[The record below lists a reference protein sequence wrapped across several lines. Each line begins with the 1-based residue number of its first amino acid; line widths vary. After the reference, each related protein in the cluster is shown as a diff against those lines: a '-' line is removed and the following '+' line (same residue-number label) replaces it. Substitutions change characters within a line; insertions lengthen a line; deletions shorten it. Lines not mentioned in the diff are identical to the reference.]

1 MIYIHRIALRS
12 ALGSDSERTLSR
24 LADPEPFP
32 ETPVADAPGRSGADF
47 ERLAA
52 RWGKDVSPEPV
63 TRGFLLVRDAAE
75 EILSELDPA
84 VREEVL
90 ASLSVVLGNA
100 TSGLNEALDAARRGD
115 SDEILR
121 APLELGK
128 VSAQLARSIG
138 ASGPD
143 LTISTACTASGK
155 AFCEAARRLL
165 TGDVEY
171 ALAGGMDVLN
181 PFTDAGFHALGAQSD
196 VRSKPLAAERSGL
209 HLGEGG
215 ALFLLSTKPT
225 LGGVPA
231 MCALSGWGETSDAHH
246 LSAPH
251 PEGRG
256 AFEAMAKALSRAE
269 VKPGDVDLVLLHG
282 TATKQNDLAEAKA
295 LAKLFAGVAKQPL
308 SASLKRSVGHQLAG
322 AAAMNAAVAALLL
335 SGDAKPPLAL
345 REAEDATLDPEIA
358 ALGLRPVTETSDVP
372 VLKTVLAN
380 AFAFGGNNV
389 SLVLTR
395 TRPPA
400 RGWTTDELL
409 AQKPPMRFMTE
420 VDAVV
425 CEEGRTPAA
434 SGRFTVPA
442 DHIMI
447 TRDGF
452 PATGLIEVM
461 AQTIGLSHEGRRGL
475 SFRRRPASVLGPSR
489 MVDGRRARSR
499 RRGRPHRLST
509 QGETPLF
516 RPRALIFAPHHKDF
530 MLAPIVQFDLEGFCA
545 SPATTERLYRGSPD
559 PTLVRL
565 ARSLLVRALPDASPV
580 GPSGRFGLL
589 VARDESNR
597 TWGFVT
603 WFREETK
610 SLDELFHR
618 LAHRDDIFARCA
630 GCSSFP
636 SADGEVTLAALAKP
650 YLARIPETQQRLPNR
665 SFLRGAFLRAA
676 EDPLVRVLSAARHV
690 RMRPVTALELWIGAS
705 PIGDVRRHNQPVAPE
720 AVTLPIWNRLTS
732 PFPEWSE
739 KSPVAP
745 VPDAVFVGE
754 TADAM
759 VFDKPAGLLSVPG
772 KTGDDLPTRLTRVTG
787 IEPFVVHR
795 LDMDTSG
802 LILYAK
808 TEEAQRELSQHFAQ
822 GRAKKT
828 YRALL
833 AGDVRQH
840 HPEEGV
846 IKLPLAL
853 NPLDRPRQ
861 CSLSSGRPA
870 ETHYRIERVREH
882 PQFGTLSEVVFRP
895 VTGRTHQLRLH
906 AALGLGAPILGD
918 PLYAP
923 WRAAPAKR
931 MCLHAETLLVPA
943 TKNAPETVFH
953 APIDWSAVL

>member
-1 MIYIHRIALRS
+1 MVYIHRFALRS
-12 ALGSDSERTLSR
+12 ALGSDPLRTLAR
-24 LADPEPFP
+24 LADPEAFP
-32 ETPVADAPGRSGADF
+32 ETPVSEAPGRSDADF
-47 ERLAA
+47 EALAA

-75 EILSELDPA
+75 EILSRLTDE
-84 VREEVL
+84 VRKEVL
-90 ASLSVVLGNA
+90 ASLCVVLGNA
-100 TSGLNEALDAARRGD
+100 TSGLNEALETAGRND
-115 SDEILR
+115 SDEMLR

-155 AFCEAARRLL
+155 ALCEAARHLL

-461 AQTIGLSHEGRRGL
+461 AQTIGLYAG
-475 SFRRRPASVLGPSR
+475 AAN
-489 MVDGRRARSR
+489 RA
-499 RRGRPHRLST
+499 GGT
-509 QGETPLF
+509 
-516 RPRALIFAPHHKDF
+516 APK
-530 MLAPIVQFDLEGFCA
+530 I
-545 SPATTERLYRGSPD
+545 
-559 PTLVRL
+559 
-565 ARSLLVRALPDASPV
+565 
-580 GPSGRFGLL
+580 GLL
-589 VARDESNR
+589 LGCR
-597 TWGFVT
+597 
-603 WFREETK
+603 
-610 SLDELFHR
+610 R
-618 LAHRDDIFARCA
+618 LTFARPFYPA
-630 GCSSFP
+630 GSTFLTKVEEVFHSDDGLRQF
-636 SADGEVTLAALAKP
+636 SARVEWLTDDGPVP
-650 YLARIPETQQRLPNR
+650 
-665 SFLRGAFLRAA
+665 AA
-676 EDPLVRVLSAARHV
+676 EAVLTV
-690 RMRPVTALELWIGAS
+690 Y
-705 PIGDVRRHNQPVAPE
+705 QP
-720 AVTLPIWNRLTS
+720 
-732 PFPEWSE
+732 
-739 KSPVAP
+739 K
-745 VPDAVFVGE
+745 G
-754 TADAM
+754 
-759 VFDKPAGLLSVPG
+759 
-772 KTGDDLPTRLTRVTG
+772 
-787 IEPFVVHR
+787 
-795 LDMDTSG
+795 
-802 LILYAK
+802 
-808 TEEAQRELSQHFAQ
+808 
-822 GRAKKT
+822 
-828 YRALL
+828 
-833 AGDVRQH
+833 
-840 HPEEGV
+840 
-846 IKLPLAL
+846 KLPFSA
-853 NPLDRPRQ
+853 P
-861 CSLSSGRPA
+861 GR
-870 ETHYRIERVREH
+870 
-882 PQFGTLSEVVFRP
+882 
-895 VTGRTHQLRLH
+895 
-906 AALGLGAPILGD
+906 
-918 PLYAP
+918 
-923 WRAAPAKR
+923 
-931 MCLHAETLLVPA
+931 
-943 TKNAPETVFH
+943 
-953 APIDWSAVL
+953 

>member
-75 EILSELDPA
+75 EILSGLDPA

-90 ASLSVVLGNA
+90 ASLNVVLGNA

-155 AFCEAARRLL
+155 ALCEAARHLL

-231 MCALSGWGETSDAHH
+231 MCALSGWDETSDAHH

-295 LAKLFAGVAKQPL
+295 LAKLFAGVTKQPL

-335 SGDAKPPLAL
+335 AGDAKPPLAF
-345 REAEDATLDPEIA
+345 REAENETLDPEIE

-420 VDAVV
+420 VDEVV

-442 DHIMI
+442 DHIMM
-447 TRDGF
+447 TREGF

-461 AQTIGLSHEGRRGL
+461 AQTIGLYAGAANRAGGTAPKIGLLLGCRRLTFARPFYPAGSTFLTKVEEVFHSDDGL
-475 SFRRRPASVLGPSR
+475 RQFSARVEWLTDDGPRPAAVAVLT
-489 MVDGRRARSR
+489 V
-499 RRGRPHRLST
+499 
-509 QGETPLF
+509 
-516 RPRALIFAPHHKDF
+516 
-530 MLAPIVQFDLEGFCA
+530 
-545 SPATTERLYRGSPD
+545 Y
-559 PTLVRL
+559 
-565 ARSLLVRALPDASPV
+565 
-580 GPSGRFGLL
+580 
-589 VARDESNR
+589 
-597 TWGFVT
+597 
-603 WFREETK
+603 
-610 SLDELFHR
+610 
-618 LAHRDDIFARCA
+618 
-630 GCSSFP
+630 
-636 SADGEVTLAALAKP
+636 
-650 YLARIPETQQRLPNR
+650 
-665 SFLRGAFLRAA
+665 
-676 EDPLVRVLSAARHV
+676 
-690 RMRPVTALELWIGAS
+690 
-705 PIGDVRRHNQPVAPE
+705 QP
-720 AVTLPIWNRLTS
+720 
-732 PFPEWSE
+732 
-739 KSPVAP
+739 K
-745 VPDAVFVGE
+745 G
-754 TADAM
+754 
-759 VFDKPAGLLSVPG
+759 
-772 KTGDDLPTRLTRVTG
+772 
-787 IEPFVVHR
+787 
-795 LDMDTSG
+795 
-802 LILYAK
+802 
-808 TEEAQRELSQHFAQ
+808 
-822 GRAKKT
+822 
-828 YRALL
+828 
-833 AGDVRQH
+833 
-840 HPEEGV
+840 
-846 IKLPLAL
+846 KLPFTA
-853 NPLDRPRQ
+853 P
-861 CSLSSGRPA
+861 GR
-870 ETHYRIERVREH
+870 
-882 PQFGTLSEVVFRP
+882 
-895 VTGRTHQLRLH
+895 
-906 AALGLGAPILGD
+906 
-918 PLYAP
+918 
-923 WRAAPAKR
+923 
-931 MCLHAETLLVPA
+931 
-943 TKNAPETVFH
+943 
-953 APIDWSAVL
+953 